1 VSALGLFITL
11 VALGAIAAPFLV
23 YWRQSRKKRRE
34 PPPGE

>member
-23 YWRQSRKKRRE
+23 YWRQVRKRRK
-34 PPPGE
+34 PPGA